1 MQYSYNDIFTKKEN
15 GEFDMKLPDEVI
27 EKLGLEPGD
36 TVKVEVGDKGS
47 LIISKVPVDAS

>member
-15 GEFDMKLPDEVI
+15 GEF
-27 EKLGLEPGD
+27 D